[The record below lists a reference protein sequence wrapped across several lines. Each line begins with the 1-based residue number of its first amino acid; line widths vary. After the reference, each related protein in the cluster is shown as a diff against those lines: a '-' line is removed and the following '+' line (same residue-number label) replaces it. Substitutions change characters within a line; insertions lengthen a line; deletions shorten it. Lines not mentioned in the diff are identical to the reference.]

1 MKDHPSPAMAAPTE
15 IHPDPTP
22 PAPGRPLSGLDADSF
37 GLPPE
42 RLLQFILRSLNR
54 IDDEIFWIDR
64 EGRILD
70 ANETAYRN
78 LGYRREELLR
88 LCVGDVDPKYK
99 AARWPDYWQALKAR
113 GSLTFES
120 QHLTRA
126 GSIFP
131 IEVVANHVE
140 FDGREFNCSL
150 VRDISQRK
158 ETEAALRSREEQ
170 LRMVLEAAEL
180 GLWDWD
186 IVLDR
191 VDRNE
196 RWAEM
201 LGYRLSELDSKVL
214 DGLTLVHPDDRERVW
229 RSLNETQ
236 AGRLEK
242 HRMEY
247 RMLHRDGSYRWIFDH
262 GRVTARDAAGCPIRM
277 SGIHVDITERK
288 HLEVELQRQA
298 HTDFLTGLPN
308 RRHFMQIAEHELN
321 RSIRYGG
328 QLAILM
334 LDVDHFKAINDRHG
348 HKFGDTVLVR
358 LAEVFRGILR
368 TSDVAGRMGGEEFAI
383 LLPETPLEGAAE
395 VAERLRQAVADTEV
409 PLPGALPFRFTASLG
424 IAMLDARDH
433 TLDQLLNLADKGLY
447 QAKASGR
454 NRVCLAEA

>member
-1 MKDHPSPAMAAPTE
+1 MKTPTTPATDSSPAA
-15 IHPDPTP
+15 TP
-22 PAPGRPLSGLDADSF
+22 AELAGLDQASF

-42 RLLQFILRSLNR
+42 RLLQFVLRSLNR
-54 IDDEIFWIDR
+54 IDDEVFWIDDR
-64 EGRILD
+64 AQILD

-78 LGYRREELLR
+78 LGYSRDELLQLR
-88 LCVGDVDPKYK
+88 VSDIDPNYD
-99 AARWPDYWQALKAR
+99 AARWAAHWQELKAK

-120 QHLTRA
+120 AHRTRS
-126 GSIFP
+126 GDIFP
-131 IEVVANHVE
+131 TEIVANYFE
-140 FDGREFNCSL
+140 FDGREFNCAL

-158 ETEAALRSREEQ
+158 ATDAALLAREEQ

-186 IVLDR
+186 IGLDT
-191 VDRNE
+191 VARNE
-196 RWAEM
+196 RWAGM
-201 LGYRLSELDSKVL
+201 LGFRLDELDNKVL
-214 DGLTLVHPDDRERVW
+214 DSLTLVHPDDREPVW
-229 RSLNETQ
+229 RSLNETR
-236 AGRLEK
+236 AGRQAA

-247 RMLHRDGSYRWIFDH
+247 RMQHRDGSYRWIFDH
-262 GRVTARDAAGCPIRM
+262 GRVTAWDRDGSPSRM

-288 HLEVELQRQA
+288 LLEGELQRQA

-308 RRHFMQIAEHELN
+308 RRHFMQLAEHELN

-358 LAEVFRGILR
+358 LAEIFRTILR
-368 TSDVAGRMGGEEFAI
+368 TSDVAGRLGGEEFAI

-395 VAERLRQAVADTEV
+395 VAERLRQAIAENEL

-424 IAMLDARDH
+424 VAVLDARDH
-433 TLDQLLNLADKGLY
+433 TLDQLLNLADKALY
-447 QAKASGR
+447 QAKESGR
-454 NRVCLAEA
+454 NCVCLAES